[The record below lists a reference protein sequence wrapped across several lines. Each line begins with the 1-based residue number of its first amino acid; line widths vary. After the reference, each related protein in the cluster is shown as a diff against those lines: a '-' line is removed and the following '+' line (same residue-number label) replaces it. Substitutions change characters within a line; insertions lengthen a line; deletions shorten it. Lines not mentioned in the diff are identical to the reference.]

1 MITFVTHNA
10 NPMRTTA
17 HINIQEIQKKGW
29 ALDANLVLTDA
40 NQDTRDIFGD
50 VVHSLEKF

>member
-10 NPMRTTA
+10 NPMRTTV